1 VRASGRSDT
10 RNDLLQQLKPLRAK
24 LGGHEGHARHVAT
37 RSRQAGDET
46 LGDWIGASRHDDR
59 DRAGCLFRGLYQ
71 RVRPGRDD
79 DIDLR
84 SDQLL
89 GEIVE
94 QLNIQ
99 FRGAILDG
107 DRLAFDPAQL
117 AKTGEEGGALRRGR
131 FAERSE
137 NEVPKARDLWRLL
150 CFGRRQ
156 KTQADSENDREPDQ
170 PHGHLGG
177 VGWRE
182 SSRTLRRLSA
192 GYLNAASVL
201 GSSQA
206 PPVAINPHSPNLS
219 FSGSYAWNDVRP

>member
-1 VRASGRSDT
+1 
-10 RNDLLQQLKPLRAK
+10 
-24 LGGHEGHARHVAT
+24 VAT

-117 AKTGEEGGALRRGR
+117 AKTGEERSGEGVSLRGARTRYPRRGIFGGCCASAGGKR
-131 FAERSE
+131 PRLTARMTASPINRMDTSVGLAGESLAERY
-137 NEVPKARDLWRLL
+137 VVYQR
-150 CFGRRQ
+150 G
-156 KTQADSENDREPDQ
+156 T
-170 PHGHLGG
+170 
-177 VGWRE
+177 
-182 SSRTLRRLSA
+182 
-192 GYLNAASVL
+192 
-201 GSSQA
+201 
-206 PPVAINPHSPNLS
+206 
-219 FSGSYAWNDVRP
+219 

>member
-137 NEVPKARDLWRLL
+137 NEVP
-150 CFGRRQ
+150 
-156 KTQADSENDREPDQ
+156 N
-170 PHGHLGG
+170 GHLGG
-177 VGWRE
+177 DGWRE

-192 GYLNAASVL
+192 GALERSERL
-201 GSSQA
+201 E
-206 PPVAINPHSPNLS
+206 
-219 FSGSYAWNDVRP
+219 